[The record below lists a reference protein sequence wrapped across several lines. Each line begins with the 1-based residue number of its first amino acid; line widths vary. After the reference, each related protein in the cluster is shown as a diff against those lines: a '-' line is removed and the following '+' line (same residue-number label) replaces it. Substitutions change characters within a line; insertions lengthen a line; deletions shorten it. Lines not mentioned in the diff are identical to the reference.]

1 MDDERGDDGPQD
13 GDLDDDKAAIRQRLA
28 HLRQEHQDLD
38 AAVLALH
45 ALAQPDQLRIAR
57 LKKRKLVL
65 RDQIAKLEN
74 QLTPD
79 LIA

>member
-1 MDDERGDDGPQD
+1 MDDDWE
-13 GDLDDDKAAIRQRLA
+13 DDDRAAVRLQLA

-38 AAVLALH
+38 AAVLALQS
-45 ALAQPDQLRIAR
+45 LPQPDQLRIAR

-74 QLTPD
+74 LLTPD

>member
-1 MDDERGDDGPQD
+1 MDDDWE
-13 GDLDDDKAAIRQRLA
+13 DDDEKAAIRLRIG

-38 AAVLALH
+38 ASVLALQ
-45 ALAQPDQLRIAR
+45 ALPQPDQLRIAR

-74 QLTPD
+74 MLTPD